1 MGPVNR
7 GRFPAGHAL
16 VSCCPTFSD
25 PYQEHAMA
33 DLAFVVT
40 TVAVFAL
47 VVLVARGVAKL

>member
-16 VSCCPTFSD
+16 VSCCPTSSD
-25 PYQEHAMA
+25 PFQEHAMA